1 MGKMVPLIGK
11 EATEKY
17 FLHVF
22 VLQCSNPGYLI
33 RRKCVKSL
41 GDFCA
46 VVGMETTE
54 KYLVRRKKK
63 IDSPIPF
70 RPVFP
75 VGKEKENLKKN
86 SHELLQVDPFVKLCQ
101 DDYWEVRACC
111 PAVAVP
117 VSCTCSLEKRK
128 TVLADAY
135 AELLLEIE
143 PHVRCSAYVF
153 LGAFI
158 CTFADPSITKLDY
171 NENGKLIFV
180 SQEGYEFR

>member
-1 MGKMVPLIGK
+1 MLESRLFDTEEMREKFGRFLRCGRNGNHRKISGK
-11 EATEKY
+11 EEK
-17 FLHVF
+17 
-22 VLQCSNPGYLI
+22 
-33 RRKCVKSL
+33 
-41 GDFCA
+41 
-46 VVGMETTE
+46 
-54 KYLVRRKKK
+54 KKK